1 MEDPGTLSTQEAK
14 GRAGQSQLVCVVMVV
29 TQGAVAA
36 GCRVGE
42 TGETGLMSGF
52 SVEEG

>member
-1 MEDPGTLSTQEAK
+1 MEVSGTLSAQEAK
-14 GRAGQSQLVCVVMVV
+14 GRAGQSQLLCVVMVV

-42 TGETGLMSGF
+42 TGETGRMGDF